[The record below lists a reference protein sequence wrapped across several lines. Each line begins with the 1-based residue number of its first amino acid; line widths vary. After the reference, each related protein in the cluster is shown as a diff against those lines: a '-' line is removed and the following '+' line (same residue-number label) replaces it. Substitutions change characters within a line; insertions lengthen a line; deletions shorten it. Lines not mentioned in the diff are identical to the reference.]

1 MKQEFSGLSGRPR
14 FTAIPLT
21 TATALAL
28 IPGVLH
34 AQEFVW
40 DITPDATVVGGAGVW
55 DENTTP
61 NFQSPV
67 GVPNQTFP
75 GNAAVAFTEP
85 GPGASDVTVEGNVT
99 VTGLRFDVSGYT
111 ITSAPGGGLELVAP
125 TVNLTLG
132 TGVTAEIDVEMDSGP
147 NFNELNIQGNGT
159 LTLGGSQFGLS
170 ALTVQV
176 DATLLSFAANT
187 GDLTNFGDTT
197 NNGSFNEVLN
207 FGLYVNN
214 SFAQVAGDATN
225 DGGIMLLS
233 GFIGGTLSN
242 DAGDV
247 QTIGDLN
254 IGGAVINADEIIFD
268 DSVSVS
274 GTVENDGSFVVSS
287 DTTVTGLVTNSAD
300 FFVVAGGTLIANSGI
315 ENDGQ
320 LDINGQ
326 LVGDA
331 TLNAGS
337 TTTLLGSIV
346 GDVDN
351 TGILEAESNA
361 LIDGNL
367 VNNRTVTLATDN
379 TAATELTMTGDV
391 SGSGTY
397 VLDLDLSGEGSG
409 DTVVVGGT
417 TTGTVALSF
426 NIIGTPV
433 VATQQSI
440 LVFDVNDAAAN
451 SFTFTVGTP
460 LPNDGISVYSVV
472 QDGMD
477 GDLYVIGQ
485 VNPGASSVAGNLV
498 LTQSLIGAVVN
509 RPTSPFVVG
518 LAYDDPDPCG
528 TGAWIR
534 TQGGRADASAESS
547 NGVSQVQSTVNADYV
562 GFQGGGDFACFN
574 GPVGWDLAVGVM
586 GGYNAGV
593 IEQPVYAID
602 PLNPAVLTGTLTSI
616 TTTDFTQS
624 YLGVYGTA
632 STGPWSADLQFRVER
647 TDFDITNEGVNGNA
661 GLGVE
666 DADLRSDASTL
677 SGAVNYAYAIP
688 DTDFAI
694 IPTAGLAL
702 TRGTSGGIDFTDG
715 SRLEIGDFASD
726 VGFVGVTGAWS
737 RIDDDGL
744 GALRTFVTTT
754 YYNDFSDPIKSE
766 FRTPDDVLADVQ
778 NDTLGSYGELSLGIS
793 YVGLAPVESFAG
805 LKQYATSLRADVR
818 FGDQIDSWGLV
829 GQLRVQ
835 Y

>member
-40 DITPDATVVGGAGVW
+40 DTTPDAAIVGGSGVW
-55 DENTTP
+55 DENITP
-61 NFQSPV
+61 NFQSPLA
-67 GVPNQTFP
+67 VPNQTFP
-75 GNAAVAFTEP
+75 GNAAVAFTVA
-85 GPGASDVTVEGNVT
+85 GPGANDVTVEGGVS
-99 VTGLRFDVSGYT
+99 VTGMTFDVDGYNLL
-111 ITSAPGGGLELVAP
+111 GGTGGTLVLAAP
-125 TVNLTLG
+125 TVDLTLNNG
-132 TGVTAEIDVEMDSGP
+132 SGVEISVEMDG
-147 NFNELNIQGNGT
+147 ELDVQGDGT
-159 LTLGGSQFGLS
+159 LTLGGDQSDLI
-170 ALTVQV
+170 ALTVESG
-176 DATLLSFAANT
+176 ATVLSFATNA
-187 GDLTNFGDTT
+187 GVLTNFGTAT
-197 NNGSFNEVLN
+197 NNGTFDTVFNQGFFTNTATALIAAN
-207 FGLYVNN
+207 
-214 SFAQVAGDATN
+214 ATN
-225 DGGIMLLS
+225 NGGTMQLS
-233 GFIGGTLSN
+233 G
-242 DAGDV
+242 
-247 QTIGDLN
+247 TIGDTLTNLAGTTETIDSLN
-254 IGGAVINADEIIFD
+254 IGGDLIVTGGFVLVD
-268 DSVSVS
+268 D
-274 GTVENDGSFVVSS
+274 
-287 DTTVTGLVTNSAD
+287 DTTVKGGVENSAD
-300 FFVVAGGTLIANSGI
+300 LFVAVGATLQGETNNQGGGNLVIDGALI
-315 ENDGQ
+315 
-320 LDINGQ
+320 
-326 LVGDA
+326 GDA
-331 TLNAGS
+331 LLDAGS
-337 TTTLLGSIV
+337 ATTLSGSI
-346 GDVDN
+346 
-351 TGILEAESNA
+351 TGNVTNLGLLEAEFNA
-361 LIDGNL
+361 AIDGNL
-367 VNNRTVTLATDN
+367 VNNQTVTLATDN
-379 TAATELTMTGDV
+379 TATTELTMTGDV

-485 VNPGASSVAGNLV
+485 VNPGVSSVAGNLV

-624 YLGVYGTA
+624 YLGIYGTA

-737 RIDDDGL
+737 RINDDGL

-754 YYNDFSDPIKSE
+754 YYNDFSDPIKST
-766 FRTPDDVLADVQ
+766 FITPADDVADVQ
-778 NDTLGSYGELSLGIS
+778 NDTLGSYGELSLGVS